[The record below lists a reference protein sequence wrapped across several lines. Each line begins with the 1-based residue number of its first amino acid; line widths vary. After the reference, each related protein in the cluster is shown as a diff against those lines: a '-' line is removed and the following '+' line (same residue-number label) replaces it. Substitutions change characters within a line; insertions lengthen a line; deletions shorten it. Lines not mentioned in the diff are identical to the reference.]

1 MWEMSSL
8 KKSNINGIL
17 EQHSKAHFDTKP
29 INNDF
34 SAETVI

>member
-1 MWEMSSL
+1 MWEMLSL
-8 KKSNINGIL
+8 KKSNTNVIFK
-17 EQHSKAHFDTKP
+17 QHSKAHSDTKP